1 MSSVNGLVQCTISQ
15 IAICGSFQWRRFH
28 AKAIAFVKNSSWRDD
43 GVWNFE
49 DGQAV
54 LRVRT
59 ELMNAL
65 LPLILLY

>member
-1 MSSVNGLVQCTISQ
+1 MHYFANCNMWQFSM
-15 IAICGSFQWRRFH
+15 RRFY

-43 GVWNFE
+43 GVSNFE

>member
-1 MSSVNGLVQCTISQ
+1 M
-15 IAICGSFQWRRFH
+15 RRFY

-43 GVWNFE
+43 GFWNFE

>member
-1 MSSVNGLVQCTISQ
+1 MQKRLHLLKILLG
-15 IAICGSFQWRRFH
+15 
-28 AKAIAFVKNSSWRDD
+28 

>member
-1 MSSVNGLVQCTISQ
+1 MWQFSMRG
-15 IAICGSFQWRRFH
+15 FY
-28 AKAIAFVKNSSWRDD
+28 AKAIAFVENSSWS
-43 GVWNFE
+43 VWNFE